1 MNKNVQLK
9 GENIMKK
16 IKNFLLFVV
25 AVALVL
31 SNAGISLVSA
41 QDSGE
46 TKRIGYVINNLNDT
60 FQTYILN
67 AAEESAAELGYE
79 FEVVNSEEDLIKQQ
93 DHVNTLIQ
101 TGVDGLVVVP
111 VDTSAMGP
119 ITDAAVAAGIPLVYI
134 NRNPYVGNEDQMPEG
149 VYYVGSEEIQAGIM
163 QGEHAAELLDGE
175 GGVAVLMGILGN
187 EGAVARTAGVEQAIE
202 EYEGMTI
209 LGSETGEWQRDQALT
224 ITENWL
230 SAYGDELKAI
240 LANNDEM
247 ALGAI
252 QALQN
257 TGREDVIV
265 MGVDAIPDAIAAIEA
280 GTLTATMFQDA
291 VGQGAGSV
299 DILNALFN
307 GETVEEKITF
317 VEFQLVN
324 AENVA
329 DFK

>member
-1 MNKNVQLK
+1 M
-9 GENIMKK
+9 
-16 IKNFLLFVV
+16 KNFFDKIVLIL
-25 AVALVL
+25 AVLVLVL
-31 SNAGISLVSA
+31 STTALSTVSA
-41 QDSGE
+41 QESGE

-67 AAEESAAELGYE
+67 AAEETAKEFGYQ

-119 ITDAAVAAGIPLVYI
+119 ISDAAVAAGIPLVYI
-134 NRNPYVGNEDQMPEG
+134 NRNPYAGNEDSMPENI
-149 VYYVGSEEIQAGIM
+149 YYVGSDEIQAGIM
-163 QGEHAAELLDGE
+163 QGEHAAELLNGE
-175 GGVAVLMGILGN
+175 GGIAILMGILGN
-187 EGAVARTAGVEQAIE
+187 EGAMARTSGVEQTVA
-202 EYEGMTI
+202 EYEGMKI

-224 ITENWL
+224 ITENWI
-230 SAYGDELKAI
+230 SAYGDELKAV

-257 TGREDVIV
+257 SGRTDVIV
-265 MGVDAIPDAIAAIEA
+265 MGVDAIPDALVAVEE
-280 GTLTATMFQDA
+280 GTMTATMFQDA
-291 VGQGAGSV
+291 VGQGAGAI
-299 DILNALFN
+299 DILDTLFN
-307 GETVEEKITF
+307 GNEVSEKITF
-317 VEFQLVN
+317 IDFKLVN
-324 AENVA
+324 QENVE

>member
-1 MNKNVQLK
+1 MKN
-9 GENIMKK
+9 NIKK
-16 IKNFLLFVV
+16 IALAL
-25 AVALVL
+25 ATLVL
-31 SNAGISLVSA
+31 ILSTGVLSTVSA

-67 AAEESAAELGYE
+67 AAEQAAADYGYE
-79 FEVVNSEEDLIKQQ
+79 IEVVNSEEDLIKQQ

-119 ITDAAVAAGIPLVYI
+119 ISDAAVAAGIPLVYI
-134 NRNPYVGNEDQMPEG
+134 NRNPYAGNEDQMPDG
-149 VYYVGSEEIQAGIM
+149 IYYVGSDELQAGIM
-163 QGEHAAELLDGE
+163 QGEHAAELLNGE
-175 GGVAVLMGILGN
+175 GGVAILMGILGN
-187 EGAVARTAGVEQAIE
+187 EGAVARTAGVEQIIE
-202 EYEGMTI
+202 EHEGMKI
-209 LGSETGEWQRDQALT
+209 LSSETAEWQRDQALT
-224 ITENWL
+224 IAENWI
-230 SAYGDELKAI
+230 SAYGEDLKAI

-257 TGREDVIV
+257 NGREDVIV
-265 MGVDAIPDAIAAIEA
+265 MGVDAIPDALAAIEA
-280 GTLTATMFQDA
+280 GTMTATMFQDA

-307 GETVEEKITF
+307 GEEVAEKVTF
-317 VEFQLVN
+317 IDFQLVN
-324 AENVA
+324 QDNVA